1 MPSLE
6 PPTDPYKGS
15 GGVKKFFWGLW
26 PYESPLN
33 FNRPP
38 WTISGLSRFFEN
50 STDSMLIVLTT
61 AEYSYMKS
69 DYFFK
74 NSFFPKP
81 PKIMNF
87 SKTLGQYSMSKPFP
101 FYIPI
106 IIHIQATQ
114 AGRST
119 WLFCTGWLVMSMNE
133 IEDWPLLNLFKQFFF
148 HFLPFSMKLFIST
161 SILFS

>member
-1 MPSLE
+1 M
-6 PPTDPYKGS
+6 
-15 GGVKKFFWGLW
+15 
-26 PYESPLN
+26 
-33 FNRPP
+33 
-38 WTISGLSRFFEN
+38 TIISR
-50 STDSMLIVLTT
+50 TCCLLVLTT

-119 WLFCTGWLVMSMNE
+119 WLFCTGWLVMRTKTSMVM
-133 IEDWPLLNLFKQFFF
+133 IMGMRSKTDL
-148 HFLPFSMKLFIST
+148 
-161 SILFS
+161 